1 MKILVTGGAG
11 FVGSH
16 LVDALVARG
25 DEVIVVDHHK
35 RDKVRYPNAGATYY
49 NVDFADPAVDDIL
62 INEQP
67 DAVVHLA
74 AQISVTHSIAH
85 PVDDAQK
92 NIVDSLGFLSK
103 AAQRAGVKRFVFAS
117 SGGAIYG
124 DHAIRPTPLVHDTLP
139 GTPYGIGK
147 QMFEHYLAQSGMAYV
162 ALRFANIY
170 GPRQQVTSG
179 GEEGSVIALFL
190 NKLFAGEPLVIF
202 GDGSATRDYLYVDDA
217 VRAFIAAL
225 DSDYVGCVNVGTG
238 VETSVQTL
246 ADTLLSIHASGG
258 AGSGSAG
265 HPVTHLPFRSGE
277 TMRSALAYNSAKEH
291 IGWVPTV
298 TFADGLRKAYDHAAP
313 HA

>member
-1 MKILVTGGAG
+1 MKIVVTGGAG

-35 RDKVRYPNAGATYY
+35 REKVRYPNAGATYY
-49 NVDFADPAVDDIL
+49 KIDFSDPAVDDIL
-62 INEQP
+62 QNEKP
-67 DAVVHLA
+67 DAIVHLA
-74 AQISVTHSIAH
+74 AQISVTYSIAN
-85 PVDDAQK
+85 PVDDARR
-92 NIVDSLGFLSK
+92 NLVDSLALLN
-103 AAQRAGVKRFVFAS
+103 AAQKAGVQRFVFAS

-139 GTPYGIGK
+139 GTPYGISK
-147 QMFEHYLAQSGMAYV
+147 QMFEHYLAQSGMSYA

-190 NKLFAGEPLVIF
+190 NKLFSGEPLVIF
-202 GDGSATRDYLYVDDA
+202 GDGSATRDYVYVDDA
-217 VRAFIAAL
+217 VHAFIAAL
-225 DSDYVGCVNVGTG
+225 DSDYVGIVNVGTG

-246 ADTLLSIHASGG
+246 ADTLLTIHGTT
-258 AGSGSAG
+258 
-265 HPVTHLPFRSGE
+265 HPVTYSPFRSGE
-277 TMRSALAYNSAKEH
+277 TMHSALAYNSAKEH